1 MSTFED
7 ILSRV
12 DRFPER
18 VPLHRLNACTTY
30 KRVEATVPFA
40 VIASECTNHVFKQ
53 DLFYLF
59 LTVDEGWVQVS
70 LEMGQ
75 VLLQHLL

>member
-7 ILSRV
+7 LLARI

-18 VPLHRLNACTTY
+18 VHTIQASDDS
-30 KRVEATVPFA
+30 A
-40 VIASECTNHVFKQ
+40 VRSDCERVFKQ

-59 LTVDEGWVQVS
+59 LTLDEGWVQVS
-70 LEMGQ
+70 LETGLR
-75 VLLQHLL
+75 LLQYLV